1 MGQMDLQETLKRKA
15 VANSRQWRAI
25 YKGDTSE
32 HPSRLYQYE
41 RGRWN
46 IEYEN
51 KYPDIDRDNLLFF
64 DIIDHTK
71 SFIVRVHF
79 DDARKRLIY
88 RRRTQ
93 QTGNNPEDK
102 NVILLAGW
110 QMNVGSENVQ
120 VINYITEDNKV
131 FMSSGWTEP
140 FGPPKLF
147 RKGDMKSHPE
157 FEE

>member
-1 MGQMDLQETLKRKA
+1 MDLQEILKRKE

-25 YKGDTSE
+25 YKDDTPS

-41 RGRWN
+41 QG
-46 IEYEN
+46 YEN
-51 KYPDIDRDNLLFF
+51 KYPDIDRNNLLFF
-64 DIIDHTK
+64 DIIDHTQ
-71 SFIVRVHF
+71 SPIVRIHF

-110 QMNVGSENVQ
+110 HMKFGSENIQ
-120 VINYITEDNKV
+120 VINYITEDNRV